1 MANLFAAGRFVVAF
15 VLVGTSASAFA
26 DDAKHTLRYR
36 FTAGESV
43 YFTAHNETSRR
54 LLQAQNEI
62 QTKDSVDALKHYRVL
77 SVTPD
82 GGAVLELMID
92 RTRMQV
98 EQGSTLFVYDST
110 KDKDPPAAF
119 LIVHASVGRP
129 WLHVTVNAVGET
141 TNYKTPTG
149 MKVPESPDFVSRVL
163 PLLPE
168 QAVAVGDS
176 WKEQFSVDVPV
187 ADIEVE
193 EGKPLTR
200 PVSMQRV
207 YKLKS
212 VENNV
217 ATLEFKTEVL
227 TGKRTPKEDVALIQ
241 RKFAGTITIDVAN
254 GRLLGRD
261 MSIDGNVVG
270 YDGPNSAMY
279 VKMTQRDVYAPA
291 GVATAE
297 PAAVAK

>member
-1 MANLFAAGRFVVAF
+1 MANPFAARRLLPVVA
-15 VLVGTSASAFA
+15 LVCASATAFA
-26 DDAKHTLRYR
+26 EDAKHTLRYR
-36 FTAGESV
+36 FVPGESV

-54 LLQAQNEI
+54 LLQAQSEI
-62 QTKDSVDALKHYRVL
+62 QTLDSVDALKHYRVL

-82 GGAVLELMID
+82 GGAILELMID

-98 EQGSTLFVYDST
+98 EQGDTVFVYDST
-110 KDKDPPAAF
+110 KDKNPPSAF
-119 LIVHASVGRP
+119 VTVHASVGRP
-129 WLHVTVNAVGET
+129 WLHVTVNALGNT
-141 TNYKTPTG
+141 TNYQTPTG

-168 QAVAVGDS
+168 HAVAVGDT
-176 WKEQFSVDVPV
+176 WKEQFTVDVPV
-187 ADIEVE
+187 ADLEVS
-193 EGKPLTR
+193 EGQPLTR
-200 PVSMQRV
+200 PMNMQRV

-227 TGKRTPKEDVALIQ
+227 TGKRTPKEEVALIQ

-261 MSIDGNVVG
+261 MAIDGNVVG
-270 YDGPNSAMY
+270 YDGPTSAMS
-279 VKMTQRDVYAPA
+279 VKMTQRDLYAPA
-291 GVATAE
+291 GVATADLAT
-297 PAAVAK
+297 PAK